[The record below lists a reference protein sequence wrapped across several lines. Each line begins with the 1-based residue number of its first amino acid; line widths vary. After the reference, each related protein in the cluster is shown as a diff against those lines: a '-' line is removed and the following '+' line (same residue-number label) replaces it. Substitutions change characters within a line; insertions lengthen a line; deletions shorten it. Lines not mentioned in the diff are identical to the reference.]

1 MAAVLAHDPR
11 PRFLFGDAG
20 PDVHPGRTAPR
31 LPSARK
37 TPTFDPL
44 ADDGATG
51 WRTLSRLGFSR
62 RGPAG
67 PMDSAILP
75 PPCPCRLQ
83 SSGSNRR
90 SGVAYGAFP
99 VVLLAACCSP
109 WRARRRKPRAIR
121 HHLGTAETCHIVEVG
136 SDW

>member
-1 MAAVLAHDPR
+1 
-11 PRFLFGDAG
+11 
-20 PDVHPGRTAPR
+20 
-31 LPSARK
+31 
-37 TPTFDPL
+37 
-44 ADDGATG
+44 
-51 WRTLSRLGFSR
+51 
-62 RGPAG
+62 
-67 PMDSAILP
+67 MDSAILP
-75 PPCPCRLQ
+75 PPCACRLQ

-136 SDW
+136 SDWSDGRLVAASREKDRMKAAADPRGMQGYAVGR